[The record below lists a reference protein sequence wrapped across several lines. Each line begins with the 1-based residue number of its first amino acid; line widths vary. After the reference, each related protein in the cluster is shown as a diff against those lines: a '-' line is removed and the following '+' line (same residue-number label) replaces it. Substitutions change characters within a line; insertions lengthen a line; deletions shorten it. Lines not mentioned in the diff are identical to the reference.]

1 MDSYISSLLS
11 RRLPAAVHD
20 YLDLPT
26 EQLAATAAAPLQV
39 SLAWNNL
46 TISGVHFKSSLLQR
60 LLGLP
65 IQLTQAEINRAS
77 LQIPWLT
84 LLWKPVVLEL
94 DGITVVVAAGADASA
109 ASASRAAKAPGQP
122 RARPQKQTATLPG
135 WLHAL
140 LRWALQKVVVRI
152 TAVSV
157 RYESVGRCPYQQ
169 SGPAAVE
176 LWLGALEL
184 YGIPTVLAAPN
195 ADSSGDS
202 KPLGGTLTLQELA
215 IGVQSLR
222 AAAGAADTEQP
233 FWLLLQ
239 STTIALSA
247 CVDMQIDRRHI
258 TAALAVHGANAQQ
271 PVAVVLPQ
279 TAVALA
285 WGVAEELMFLFAA
298 TDADSTENIDTAEVW
313 YDAVESEEGET
324 SSACEHTDNIST
336 AATAA
341 AAAVSDTTAVAKA
354 AAVPLKLIFT
364 AEISGVSI
372 LCEPDAMSSAK
383 SLKPVHTVIQR
394 VRLSVDTVF
403 ATAERQTL
411 VWLDVLSV
419 TATQTGRSKSLIV
432 LQHSTGS
439 TEQDA
444 VWLRLDVKLESNVLT
459 ASCKLGDS
467 CITAVLAAHRAVTS
481 CALPSTELQLALAC
495 NKHAR
500 QQRTAAA
507 ITHSKSSAVAATT
520 ANTVERQPL
529 QYSIDVTL
537 QSVTVKLPIDPIKD
551 SSRAV
556 CVTLSSIAAAG
567 EQRLTSPLTASLV
580 VGGLMVCHNSSAQHE
595 ADTAS
600 AAAAAGST
608 TTICSVDDLLA
619 VQLRDRKLTVAVAHI
634 TATATA
640 QQIIEAAWACGTALG
655 GVHYTPYAQ
664 LKQATTAAAVV
675 RKAHIMLPQR
685 DTVTNSL
692 QLQWSGLHIVVLPS
706 SRHNTVG
713 VGPEKLLYTMP
724 WCSAATASTN
734 SSDTSKPLMTVTIND
749 VHVST
754 SSRCT
759 ENSSS
764 SSSSKHRLHPLHSEL
779 ELAVTSFTVE
789 ACTAGI
795 SGTTTR
801 QQRQQQQQQQQ
812 STDSDLLKMISVTH
826 IKLTKQTNLQ
836 PLTTAATALSIGT
849 LHAVSSVH
857 VSDVTMQL
865 EPVLIGR
872 LVHLAVACGAAV
884 RVGRESIEC
893 TLAPHKQQQ
902 AAVLLPSSS
911 SSAVSAVPAL
921 SPDRHS
927 VATDMNVTVASVVLG
942 MRCQVSGLSSYKF
955 IMYNCNT
962 CSIHMQSSSAMLT
975 CRACYIMYR
984 SFCMA

>member
-1 MDSYISSLLS
+1 MHMDSYISSLLN

-39 SLAWNNL
+39 SLAWGNL
-46 TISGVHFKSSLLQR
+46 TISGVNFKSSLLQR

-77 LQIPWLT
+77 LQIPWFT

-94 DGITVVVAAGADASA
+94 DGVTVVVVAGADASVA
-109 ASASRAAKAPGQP
+109 RASRASQAPGQS
-122 RARPQKQTATLPG
+122 RARPQKQAATLPV

-157 RYESVGRCPYQQ
+157 RYESVGRCLYQQ

-184 YGIPTVLAAPN
+184 NGIPTGSAAHT
-195 ADSSGDS
+195 ADDSSDN
-202 KPLGGTLTLQELA
+202 KPIGGTLTLQELA

-222 AAAGAADTEQP
+222 VAAGAADTEQP
-233 FWLLLQ
+233 SWLLLQ
-239 STTIALSA
+239 STTVALSA
-247 CVDMQIDRRHI
+247 CVDMQTDRRQI

-285 WGVAEELMFLFAA
+285 WGVAEELMQLFAA
-298 TDADSTENIDTAEVW
+298 TDADRTETNDTAEAW
-313 YDAVESEEGET
+313 YDAVETEEAET
-324 SSACEHTDNIST
+324 ISACEHTDSIST

-341 AAAVSDTTAVAKA
+341 AAAVSDTTALAKA
-354 AAVPLKLIFT
+354 EAVPLKLIFT

-372 LCEPDAMSSAK
+372 LCEPDASSSAA
-383 SLKPVHTVIQR
+383 SLKPVQTVIQR
-394 VRLSVDTVF
+394 VRLSVDTML
-403 ATAERQTL
+403 ATAERQAV

-419 TATQTGRSKSLIV
+419 TATQTGCSKPLIV
-432 LQHSTGS
+432 LQHSAHS
-439 TEQDA
+439 TQQDA
-444 VWLRLDVKLESNVLT
+444 VWLRVDVRLQSNVVT

-467 CITAVLAAHRAVTS
+467 SVTTVLAAYRAVTS

-507 ITHSKSSAVAATT
+507 ITHSKSSAVAATA

-529 QYSIDVTL
+529 EYSIDVTL
-537 QSVTVKLPIDPIKD
+537 QSITVKLPIDPTKD

-619 VQLRDRKLTVAVAHI
+619 VQLRNRKLTVAVAHI

-640 QQIIEAAWACGTALG
+640 EQIIETAWACGTALG

-664 LKQATTAAAVV
+664 LKQAATAAAAV
-675 RKAHIMLPQR
+675 RKAHIMLPQCE
-685 DTVTNSL
+685 TVSNSV

-706 SRHNTVG
+706 SRHNRVG

-724 WCSAATASTN
+724 WCSAAAAKTESTGM
-734 SSDTSKPLMTVTIND
+734 SQPLMAVTIGD

-754 SSRCT
+754 SSKCT
-759 ENSSS
+759 VNSSS
-764 SSSSKHRLHPLHSEL
+764 SSSSSSSSKLGLHPLHSEL
-779 ELAVTSFTVE
+779 ELTVASFTVE

-795 SGTTTR
+795 SSITT
-801 QQRQQQQQQQQ
+801 QQQQQQQQ
-812 STDSDLLKMISVTH
+812 STDSHMLKMVSVTNF
-826 IKLTKQTNLQ
+826 KFTKNTNLQ
-836 PLTTAATALSIGT
+836 SLTTAPPALSIGT

-872 LVHLAVACGAAV
+872 LVHLAVACGTAV

-893 TLAPHKQQQ
+893 TLTPHKQQQ
-902 AAVLLPSSS
+902 AAVLLPSTS
-911 SSAVSAVPAL
+911 SSAVPAVPAL

-927 VATDMNVTVASVVLG
+927 VATDMNITVDSVLVG
-942 MRCQVSGLSSYKF
+942 MRCQVSRLSSN
-955 IMYNCNT
+955 ISM
-962 CSIHMQSSSAMLT
+962 M
-975 CRACYIMYR
+975 
-984 SFCMA
+984 

>member
-1 MDSYISSLLS
+1 LN

-20 YLDLPT
+20 YLYLPT
-26 EQLAATAAAPLQV
+26 DHLAATTAAPLQV
-39 SLAWNNL
+39 SLAWGDL
-46 TISGVHFKSSLLQR
+46 TISGMHFKSSLLQR

-65 IQLTQAEINRAS
+65 IQLTHAEINRAS
-77 LQIPWLT
+77 LQIPWFT

-94 DGITVVVAAGADASA
+94 DGITVVVAAGADASVA
-109 ASASRAAKAPGQP
+109 RASRASEAPGQS
-122 RARPQKQTATLPG
+122 RARPQKQTATLPV

-157 RYESVGRCPYQQ
+157 RYESVGRCPYQH

-184 YGIPTVLAAPN
+184 NGIPTVSAAHS
-195 ADSSGDS
+195 ADGSSDS

-233 FWLLLQ
+233 FWLLSQ

-247 CVDMQIDRRHI
+247 CVDMQIDRRQI

-271 PVAVVLPQ
+271 PVAVVLAQ

-298 TDADSTENIDTAEVW
+298 TDASSTENIDTAEVW
-313 YDAVESEEGET
+313 YDAVESEEAET
-324 SSACEHTDNIST
+324 ISACEHTDSIST

-341 AAAVSDTTAVAKA
+341 AAAVSATTAVAKA

-403 ATAERQTL
+403 ATAERQAI
-411 VWLDVLSV
+411 VWLDVLCV
-419 TATQTGRSKSLIV
+419 TATQTGRSRPLIV
-432 LQHSTGS
+432 LQHSADS
-439 TEQDA
+439 TKHNA
-444 VWLRLDVKLESNVLT
+444 VWLRVDVNLQSNVLT

-467 CITAVLAAHRAVTS
+467 SVTTVLAAYRAVTS
-481 CALPSTELQLALAC
+481 CALPSSDMQLAMAC
-495 NKHAR
+495 NRRAR
-500 QQRTAAA
+500 QQHTAAA
-507 ITHSKSSAVAATT
+507 IAHSKSCAAAATT
-520 ANTVERQPL
+520 ANTVKRQPL
-529 QYSIDVTL
+529 KYSIDVTL
-537 QSVTVKLPIDPIKD
+537 QSVAITLLIDPVED
-551 SSRAV
+551 NSRAV
-556 CVTLSSIAAAG
+556 CVTLSGIAVAG
-567 EQRLTSPLTASLV
+567 EQRLSSPLTASLG
-580 VGGLMVCHNSSAQHE
+580 VGGLMMCHNSSAQHE
-595 ADTAS
+595 ATMTAATI
-600 AAAAAGST
+600 AAAASST
-608 TTICSVDDLLA
+608 TTICSVNDFLA
-619 VQLRDRKLTVAVAHI
+619 VQLKDRTLTVAVAHI

-640 QQIIEAAWACGTALG
+640 EQIIETAWACGTALG

-664 LKQATTAAAVV
+664 LKQAATAAAAV
-675 RKAHIMLPQR
+675 RKAHIMLPQCV
-685 DTVTNSL
+685 TVTNSL
-692 QLQWSGLHIVVLPS
+692 LLQWSGLHIVALPS
-706 SRHNTVG
+706 SRHNRVG

-724 WCSAATASTN
+724 WCSAAAATTESTGM
-734 SSDTSKPLMTVTIND
+734 SQPLMAVTIGD

-759 ENSSS
+759 VNSSSSS

-779 ELAVTSFTVE
+779 ELTVASFTVE

-795 SGTTTR
+795 SSTTTK
-801 QQRQQQQQQQQ
+801 QQQQQQQ
-812 STDSDLLKMISVTH
+812 STDSYMLKMVSATNF
-826 IKLTKQTNLQ
+826 KFTKQTNLQ
-836 PLTTAATALSIGT
+836 PLTTAATALGIGI

-857 VSDVTMQL
+857 VNDVIMQL

-893 TLAPHKQQQ
+893 TLAPHEQQR
-902 AAVLLPSSS
+902 AAVLLTSPS

-921 SPDRHS
+921 SQDRHS
-927 VATDMNVTVASVVLG
+927 VATDMNITVDSVVLG
-942 MRCQVSGLSSYKF
+942 MRCQVSRLSSYKF
-955 IMYNCNT
+955 IM
-962 CSIHMQSSSAMLT
+962 
-975 CRACYIMYR
+975 
-984 SFCMA
+984 